1 MQKITKPIDQIYK
14 FVKDLL
20 SRPSVFDGKWLVTFS
35 LLAYFALLWVANLKL
50 MPYYKFWK
58 KLGVPATRPSFLDLR
73 GVLSGFECT
82 RLGYDVLLEN
92 PCDPWER
99 GIIYPRFWWKFT
111 WLGLDQ
117 SHTFLLA
124 ILLVLLFYAT
134 TFFLIGKLN
143 VFEGVIYTLI
153 LCSPSVMFVIE
164 KGNIDLFIY
173 FLHFI
178 SLIMVQSRKLWLRIL
193 GYIWLI
199 IPILLKILSFFS
211 FTIILKEKKNTF
223 IFWFSSLIMI
233 SLLYIYSIKDEI
245 FVSQKGLQLRIKYS
259 FNYQI
264 LLSKINS
271 VLNIENIFGNKF
283 NLIWAFLLIISII
296 VLMIITIKVLLGIFN
311 DINKL
316 PNWSDDLKYSADG
329 NFYKSLFLDSFRM
342 GSCFYLGT
350 FIVTVSWDYKLIF
363 LIFTVPQIIAWTKQ
377 NNQLSLPSS
386 FALLGIVATLYL
398 SSFQYKWLLD
408 EVINWSIWFY
418 FIYAFVLTLP
428 KWIKTPLHNL
438 ISAKAKT

>member
-1 MQKITKPIDQIYK
+1 
-14 FVKDLL
+14 
-20 SRPSVFDGKWLVTFS
+20 
-35 LLAYFALLWVANLKL
+35 
-50 MPYYKFWK
+50 
-58 KLGVPATRPSFLDLR
+58 
-73 GVLSGFECT
+73 
-82 RLGYDVLLEN
+82 
-92 PCDPWER
+92 
-99 GIIYPRFWWKFT
+99 
-111 WLGLDQ
+111 
-117 SHTFLLA
+117 
-124 ILLVLLFYAT
+124 
-134 TFFLIGKLN
+134 
-143 VFEGVIYTLI
+143 
-153 LCSPSVMFVIE
+153 MFVIE

-428 KWIKTPLHNL
+428 KWIKTLLHNL
-438 ISAKAKT
+438 IPAKAKT